1 MLENRSRLLDDAQ
14 KAALNNKNE
23 IAASRIGQ
31 ALKEF
36 TKTTEELRDVRD
48 TA

>member
-1 MLENRSRLLDDAQ
+1 MLENRSRLLDDAH

-23 IAASRIGQ
+23 IAASRIDQ

-36 TKTTEELRDVRD
+36 TKTTEELRDLRD
-48 TA
+48 TD